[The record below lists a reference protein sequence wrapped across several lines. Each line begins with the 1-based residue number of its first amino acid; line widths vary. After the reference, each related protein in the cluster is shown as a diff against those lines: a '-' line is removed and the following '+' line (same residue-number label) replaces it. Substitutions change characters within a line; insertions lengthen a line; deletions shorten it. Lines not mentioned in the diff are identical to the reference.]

1 VIDETKILSKIRVI
15 KENLTKLSKLK
26 EVPEDV
32 FKSDFEKYD
41 SAKYGLQTSIEAM
54 IDICNH
60 IISRKCLGMPKTKAD
75 SFVILCQNNILS
87 SNMQDT
93 FTAMARFRNRVV
105 HLYDEVDTGDVYQYV
120 IEGISDINAFI
131 DDIQNYLNRS

>member
-1 VIDETKILSKIRVI
+1 LTKLKYYQKIRVI
-15 KENLTKLSKLK
+15 KENLTKLSLLK
-26 EVPEDV
+26 EVPEEV
-32 FKSDFEKYD
+32 FKSEFEKYD

-75 SFVILCQNNILS
+75 SFVILCQNKILS
-87 SNMQDT
+87 PNMQDT
-93 FTAMARFRNRVV
+93 FTAMARFRKRVV

-120 IEGISDINAFI
+120 IEGMSDINAFI
-131 DDIQNYLNRS
+131 DDIQNYLNRP